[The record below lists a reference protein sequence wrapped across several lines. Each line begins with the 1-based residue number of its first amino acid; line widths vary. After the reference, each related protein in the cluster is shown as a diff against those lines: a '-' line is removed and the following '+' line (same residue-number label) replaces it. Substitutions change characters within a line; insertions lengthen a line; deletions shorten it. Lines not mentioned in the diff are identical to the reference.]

1 MTQAGYVFYGMLS
14 AMRITLA
21 GVSVSLLLMVGVA
34 EAQKPLGV
42 FDPGA
47 NPPAWA
53 SFGTISDTVSD
64 DRLREAAAISRSRVF
79 WWVLQL
85 GYHEHPATP
94 IAPHTERVKARLT
107 AAGLLPYVVAFSV
120 GEEWYEQWLHGSFE
134 RFGLTPEN
142 PAGMPIIRDWLG
154 RQHLAAKSVLGL
166 PVLWITTIAGHPS
179 GTFRPVPPNTDF
191 VAIDAYIPKGGTFD
205 LNVAPIFAYAEQ
217 SVAGTGMRLVQIP
230 PWFEADGWEAPTAL
244 DLKKYAIWAARP
256 LWFAVL
262 GFTWQD
268 RPHLAMRGLESL
280 SVMRATVTALRGQ

>member
-1 MTQAGYVFYGMLS
+1 MLS

-47 NPPAWA
+47 HPPAWA
-53 SFGTISDTVSD
+53 QFGTISDTVSD
-64 DRLREAAAISRSRVF
+64 DRLREAAAISRARGF
-79 WWVLQL
+79 LWVLQL
-85 GYHEHPATP
+85 GYHENPTTP
-94 IAPHTERVKARLT
+94 IYAHAMRVRARLE
-107 AAGLLPYVVAFSV
+107 AAGLWPYVVANSV
-120 GEEWYEQWLHGSFE
+120 FEETYEHCELGAFE
-134 RFGLTPEN
+134 QYGL
-142 PAGMPIIRDWLG
+142 PAGSPDCMRAVRDG
-154 RQHLAAKSVLGL
+154 MGFQHAQAKAALGL
-166 PVLWITTIAGHPS
+166 PILWITTVAGHPS

-205 LNVAPIFAYAEQ
+205 VNVAPIFAYAEQ

-244 DLKKYAIWAARP
+244 DLKKYALWAERP

-268 RPHLAMRGLESL
+268 RPQLSMRGLESL
-280 SVMRATVTALRGQ
+280 SVMRATVTALGVK